1 MKIDELKNK
10 REFLMK
16 LIRNRAAI
24 VFVAA
29 LGILVYPGSFPTC
42 AQKAAGKLEKVRF
55 ADGAFLPSAPVYVAL
70 EKKYFKQE
78 GLDISYLPFPT
89 GREGLEA
96 VINGKA
102 DFTTVADTPII
113 FQVMKGAKIY
123 VLATLSSMGNLYAVV
138 ARRDRG
144 ISSARDLQGK
154 KIGVALGTNAHFF
167 LDNFLLFHNISRN
180 GVRLLDIPTEKMVEA
195 LGKGEIEAVATWEPA
210 LSKLRT
216 RLGPEA
222 LFFYGG
228 PITIYQMTW
237 NLAARQ
243 DFVQKNPETVKKV
256 LKALLK
262 AEGFINENRVEARR
276 IITRYNSE
284 TDWWELDKL
293 WKVYR
298 SDISLNPLLIENLE
312 SQTRWAMRNQLIP
325 KKKVPNYLQYI
336 WFKGLESV
344 KPEAVTIIH

>member
-1 MKIDELKNK
+1 MSQHHSIDDLLMKIDDLKNK
-10 REFLMK
+10 REFLMR

-29 LGILVYPGSFPTC
+29 LGILLSPGSFPTY
-42 AQKAAGKLEKVRF
+42 AQTAAGPLEKVRF
-55 ADGAFLPSAPVYVAL
+55 ADGVFLPSATVYVAL
-70 EKKYFKQE
+70 EKRYFKQE

-89 GREGLEA
+89 GKEGLEA

-102 DFTTVADTPII
+102 DFTTVADTPIV

-138 ARRDRG
+138 ARRDLG

-195 LGKGEIEAVATWEPA
+195 LRKGEIEAVATWEPT

-216 RLGPEA
+216 RLGPDA

-228 PITIYQMTW
+228 PVTIYKMTW
-237 NLAARQ
+237 NLVGQAGFCSEESGDRQ
-243 DFVQKNPETVKKV
+243 EG
-256 LKALLK
+256 L
-262 AEGFINENRVEARR
+262 EGFA
-276 IITRYNSE
+276 
-284 TDWWELDKL
+284 
-293 WKVYR
+293 
-298 SDISLNPLLIENLE
+298 E
-312 SQTRWAMRNQLIP
+312 SR
-325 KKKVPNYLQYI
+325 
-336 WFKGLESV
+336 G
-344 KPEAVTIIH
+344 IHQ